1 MSKNFKY
8 DLFISIGEDCAC
20 TSYLRNCKLQFSS
33 FPFDWLTHATFEKR
47 IEILCNDFHNFLNIE
62 DLYYLNYDKNPH
74 NHFDSYGNKLNDFHF
89 YHDFAQDT
97 PLEVSYPDVREKY
110 NRRIERLYQ
119 KINQAKKVLFVWFSR
134 DKVLSNQQLTDA
146 LSKLTNKFSNTDVN
160 LLVLENN
167 FDKTCNEIR
176 KTEISKNITKYSF
189 NITTNNFD
197 NALDECMGNKEL
209 AYQIFNQY
217 RISSSNFV
225 FAKMKKILI
234 NLIPSKQKRHELR
247 ERV

>member
-47 IEILCNDFHNFLNIE
+47 IEILC
-62 DLYYLNYDKNPH
+62 
-74 NHFDSYGNKLNDFHF
+74 NDFHF